1 MVEPYFVL
9 YRVQNRVVEEVDF
22 PINVMY
28 SAFWFW
34 KNGKFR
40 GKPRFPKTMQKLF
53 LDSGG
58 YQAFTRFGSYP
69 FQVEDYARYIKD
81 VCPNFAATMDFPCEP
96 QLSLGTVEER
106 IRKTVSSAKALAKLL
121 ENVELVMVLQGYQ
134 RQDYL
139 SCIDLYE
146 KEDLNLDYVAVGSL
160 CRRKSIKEIYKILEA
175 IMKVLPNSKIHGFGL
190 SLSAVKDFSIF
201 QLIDSFDTQAW
212 LWEIK
217 SKRFHTLKPYERVLS
232 LLREYNQKINFH
244 LNSHSKTQTLIPYV
258 EAKP

>member
-9 YRVQNRVVEEVDF
+9 YRVQNRVIEEVDF

-58 YQAFTRFGSYP
+58 YQAFTKFGSYP
-69 FQVEDYARYIKD
+69 FTVEDYARYISE
-81 VCPNFAATMDFPCEP
+81 VSPNFAATMDFPCEP

-106 IRKTVSSAKALAKLL
+106 IQKTVLNAKELAKLA
-121 ENVELVMVLQGYQ
+121 ENEELVMVLQGY
-134 RQDYL
+134 RIDDYL
-139 SCIDLYE
+139 SCINLYE
-146 KEDLNLDYVAVGSL
+146 KEDLSLDHVAIGSL
-160 CRRKSIKEIYKILEA
+160 CRRKSNKEIYGILNA
-175 IMKVLPNSKIHGFGL
+175 IRKVLPNSKIHGFGL
-190 SLSAVKDFSIF
+190 SLTAVKDFSIF

-217 SKRFHTLKPYERVLS
+217 SNRFKTLKPYERVLS
-232 LLREYNQKINFH
+232 LLREYNGKINFH
-244 LNSHSKTQTLIPYV
+244 LNNHSKTQTLIPYIEV
-258 EAKP
+258 RV